1 MTGDWSVSLG
11 LPKSLRRDAAQLYW
25 QAFGPKL
32 GIVRGPEHRALAF
45 LEGVIRADH
54 VLIVTGEDGSL
65 LGLAGFKS
73 PNGSFAMGNP
83 TALRAFYGPW
93 GGLWRKHLL
102 GLLSSEVD
110 NDNFLI
116 DGVCV
121 APNAR
126 GKGIGTALLHGL
138 YDQAQARGYPALRLD
153 VVATNTRAQSLYRR
167 EGFIQTQHHDIGL
180 LRYVFGFERS
190 ITMVRRL

>member
-32 GIVRGPEHRALAF
+32 GIVLGPEHRALAF

-121 APNAR
+121 APHAR

-167 EGFIQTQHHDIGL
+167 EGFIQTQHHDIGP